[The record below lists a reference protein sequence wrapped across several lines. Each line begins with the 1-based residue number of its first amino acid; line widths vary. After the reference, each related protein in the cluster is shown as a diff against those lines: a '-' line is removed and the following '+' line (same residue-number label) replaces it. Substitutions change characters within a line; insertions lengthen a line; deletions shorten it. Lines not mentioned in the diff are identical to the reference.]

1 MSDDTEDHIIIWE
14 APVLE
19 KPEFRL
25 YYDEKG
31 YVVTYTCEKLDG
43 NYVVIDTITY
53 AEARPDIRVIDGKL
67 VRSTV
72 GAVISKLYPADSGI
86 LCEAEDL
93 SIITDTN
100 GQHWKLKTVSL

>member
-43 NYVVIDTITY
+43 NYVVIDTTTY

-72 GAVISKLYPADSGI
+72 GAVISKLYPSDDGA
-86 LCEAEDL
+86 LCEIEDL
-93 SIITDTN
+93 SIITNTN

>member
-31 YVVTYTCEKLDG
+31 YVVTYTCEKLEG
-43 NYVVIDTITY
+43 NYVVIDTTTY

-72 GAVISKLYPADSGI
+72 GAVISKLYPADDGV
-86 LCEAEDL
+86 LCEREDL
-93 SIITDTN
+93 SVITAAN

>member
-14 APVLE
+14 APVIE

-31 YVVTYTCEKLDG
+31 YVTTYTCEKPEG
-43 NYVVIDTITY
+43 NYVVIDTTTY

-72 GAVISKLYPADSGI
+72 GAVISKLYPADTGT

>member
-43 NYVVIDTITY
+43 NYVVIDTTTY

-72 GAVISKLYPADSGI
+72 GAVISKLYPADTGV
-86 LCEAEDL
+86 LCETEDL
-93 SIITDTN
+93 SIITHTN
-100 GQHWKLKTVSL
+100 GQHWKLKTLSL

>member
-1 MSDDTEDHIIIWE
+1 MSDDTEDYIIIWE
-14 APVLE
+14 APVIE

-31 YVVTYTCEKLDG
+31 YVITYTCEKLEG
-43 NYVVIDTITY
+43 NYVVIDTTTY

-72 GAVISKLYPADSGI
+72 GAVIAKLYPADNGV
-86 LCEAEDL
+86 LCEREDL